1 MTVDGIFK
9 TNNAVEL
16 LFNEQLTVLITE
28 LDDTLRTAF
37 PGKNIYLVG
46 FDNHIRLTRILTAA
60 RNLSYNLQRGCVSYQ
75 LKVTLSRSAFGPGG
89 FGLDRILSTGRKVL
103 LEPKW
108 IAEEELG
115 SLYV

>member
-46 FDNHIRLTRILTAA
+46 FDDHIRLT
-60 RNLSYNLQRGCVSYQ
+60 
-75 LKVTLSRSAFGPGG
+75 
-89 FGLDRILSTGRKVL
+89 
-103 LEPKW
+103 
-108 IAEEELG
+108 
-115 SLYV
+115 